1 MLQEALSVGAQGL
14 RLRALHSGT
23 CHLESLGSLQAEV
36 RLDAPMLLA
45 CSERVSKTLCGV
57 GEHEERGVRCTM
69 TFVPFAILVVLGVLA
84 VVALLYVLA
93 RRWL

>member
-1 MLQEALSVGAQGL
+1 
-14 RLRALHSGT
+14 
-23 CHLESLGSLQAEV
+23 
-36 RLDAPMLLA
+36 
-45 CSERVSKTLCGV
+45 
-57 GEHEERGVRCTM
+57 M